1 MSDEFASKEEVQ
13 AIFLRLRQNP
23 ANQTCFD
30 CPNKNPTWTSIPF
43 GILLCLECSAV
54 HRNLGVHI
62 TFVKSL
68 NLDQWQRIQ
77 LRNFKFGG
85 NAVAADFYKKNG
97 GAQFL
102 TGKADPNA
110 KYTSPVAKK
119 YKDKLKKT
127 ALHDALKHP
136 DLVTLED
143 DLDSMSLV
151 GSSSNGTSTDDFFS
165 NWTKPA
171 TTSPS
176 PLASR
181 PTTPALADDALS
193 TVKKPVAPRSTA
205 ARSSRA
211 SASAAK
217 SSILS
222 SKGNGPKTTRARRVA
237 KTTEEIDF
245 DEIEKKAKQEAEEA
259 RKLGY
264 NPQSSTSTTGAGVG
278 AGAGA
283 SATSARPAKLSL
295 GNTSLGK
302 DVSATAAP
310 IAATPVHDTTVKL
323 QKLGFG
329 MVQGENKVELAG
341 NGKKYKEVK
350 YTGDVAN
357 KYGTQKGI
365 SSDQFFGRGPQF
377 DEGAKAEARQKLL
390 AFNGSQSISSSS
402 YFGEDEQQQAR
413 QGPNR
418 TGEGLGLSDI
428 ESAAR
433 GFASRFSGNAN
444 QDLDVLKDA
453 LEDGATKLGGFLRDI
468 LR

>member
-1 MSDEFASKEEVQ
+1 MSDGFATKDEVD
-13 AIFLRLRQNP
+13 AVFSRLRQNP

-62 TFVKSL
+62 TFVKSS

-77 LRNFKFGG
+77 LRHFKFGG

-97 GAQFL
+97 GSQYL
-102 TGKADPNA
+102 TGKADAAA

-127 ALHDALKHP
+127 AQQDALKHP
-136 DLVTLED
+136 DVVTLED
-143 DLDSMSLV
+143 DSDSMSLV
-151 GSSSNGTSTDDFFS
+151 GSSSNAASTDDFFS

-171 TTSPS
+171 TNPSS
-176 PLASR
+176 PLESR
-181 PTTPALADDALS
+181 SSTPSLVDES
-193 TVKKPVAPRSTA
+193 VPVVKKTPVARTA
-205 ARSSRA
+205 AARTSRA

-222 SKGNGPKTTRARRVA
+222 SKGNGPKTTRARRVN
-237 KTTEEIDF
+237 KPSEDIDF
-245 DEIEKKAKQEAEEA
+245 DEIERKAKQEAEEA
-259 RKLGY
+259 KKLGY
-264 NPQSSTSTTGAGVG
+264 NPQS
-278 AGAGA
+278 GA
-283 SATSARPAKLSL
+283 SQSPARPAQQPRASTLSL
-295 GNTSLGK
+295 GSTA
-302 DVSATAAP
+302 SASDSFSTPAPAPAA
-310 IAATPVHDTTVKL
+310 PVHDTTVKL
-323 QKLGFG
+323 QRLGFG
-329 MVQGENKVELAG
+329 MVQGENKIESA
-341 NGKKYKEVK
+341 NNKKYKDVK

-365 SSDQFFGRGPQF
+365 SSDEFFGRGPQF
-377 DEGAKAEARQKLL
+377 DEGAKAEARQKLS
-390 AFNGSQSISSSS
+390 AFNGAQSISSSS
-402 YFGEDEQQQAR
+402 YFGEDEEQQQQQQAGR
-413 QGPNR
+413 QG
-418 TGEGLGLSDI
+418 EGIGLSDI

-433 GFASRFSGNAN
+433 DFASRFSGNAN

-453 LEDGATKLGGFLRDI
+453 LEEGATKLGGFLRDI

>member
-1 MSDEFASKEEVQ
+1 MSDGFATKDEVDTV
-13 AIFLRLRQNP
+13 FLRLKQNP

-30 CPNKNPTWTSIPF
+30 CANKNPTWTSIPF

-77 LRNFKFGG
+77 LRHFKFGG

-97 GAQFL
+97 GSQFL
-102 TGKADPNA
+102 NAGADPNA
-110 KYTSPVAKK
+110 KYTSPVARK

-127 ALHDALKHP
+127 AQQDALKHP
-136 DLVTLED
+136 DVVTLED
-143 DLDSMSLV
+143 DLDSLSLV
-151 GSSSNGTSTDDFFS
+151 GSSSNAASTDDFFS

-171 TTSPS
+171 TDTPS
-176 PLASR
+176 PLQSR
-181 PTTPALADDALS
+181 LATPSLVDDAMPGA
-193 TVKKPVAPRSTA
+193 KKTLAPRPA
-205 ARSSRA
+205 ARTSRA

-222 SKGNGPKTTRARRVA
+222 SKGNGPKTTRARRVN

-245 DEIEKKAKQEAEEA
+245 DEIERKAKQEAEEA
-259 RKLGY
+259 KRLGY
-264 NPQSSTSTTGAGVG
+264 NPQASTSSSPAAPAQAPRPSVLALG
-278 AGAGA
+278 
-283 SATSARPAKLSL
+283 STSAAP
-295 GNTSLGK
+295 
-302 DVSATAAP
+302 AAP
-310 IAATPVHDTTVKL
+310 VQDTTPKL

-329 MVQGENKVELAG
+329 MVQGENKVELAST
-341 NGKKYKEVK
+341 KKYKEVQ
-350 YTGDVAN
+350 YTGNVAN

-365 SSDQFFGRGPQF
+365 SSDEFFGRGPQF

-390 AFNGSQSISSSS
+390 AFSGAQSISSSS
-402 YFGEDEQQQAR
+402 YFGEDEAQGAQQAGSR
-413 QGPNR
+413 QGD
-418 TGEGLGLSDI
+418 GLGLSDI

-433 GFASRFSGNAN
+433 DFASRFSGNAN
-444 QDLDVLKDA
+444 QDLEVLKDA
-453 LEDGATKLGGFLRDI
+453 LEDGATKLGGLLRDI